1 MLRLGE
7 SVPSRRAHLRLSAAA
22 SEKGEN
28 KRTGEGGGRHKHT
41 KVHTHTDENGEI
53 SSAER
58 HFAAESPWAS
68 PAPYLLTN
76 RVSRSMWGIP
86 FTAGEWGDGKG
97 SGGRG

>member
-7 SVPSRRAHLRLSAAA
+7 SVPSRRAHLRLSAAR
-22 SEKGEN
+22 N
-28 KRTGEGGGRHKHT
+28 LGRCKHT
-41 KVHTHTDENGEI
+41 DGFLSTHTQENGEI

-58 HFAAESPWAS
+58 HLAAESLWASPS